1 MWGLLLGIIIGVGV
15 MLFRP
20 DIVTSFMSCML

>member
-1 MWGLLLGIIIGVGV
+1 MWGFLFGLLIGLGV
-15 MLFRP
+15 MIFRP

>member
-1 MWGLLLGIIIGVGV
+1 MWGLLLGIIIGIGV

>member
-1 MWGLLLGIIIGVGV
+1 MWGFLFGIIIGVII

-20 DIVTSFMSCML
+20 DIVTSFMSCVL